1 MEIGKVLVLIDDI
14 ALIDV
19 EEHRVAQDGEDEED
33 EHEENEN
40 VQERVDRHHDCLHER
55 LETLVC
61 LREAEHTTHTQYTK
75 HSSELRA
82 NRQDLTSRF
91 VFLAALGDR

>member
-14 ALIDV
+14 ALMDV

-40 VQERVDRHHDCLHER
+40 VQERDAKD
-55 LETLVC
+55 
-61 LREAEHTTHTQYTK
+61 
-75 HSSELRA
+75 SRA
-82 NRQDLTSRF
+82 
-91 VFLAALGDR
+91 AA